1 MDNGNADGLKGNAA
15 LYSLKHRNKKKREK
29 LHENNSRSIST
40 VELNSE
46 KWLITNPAVN
56 ADC

>member
-46 KWLITNPAVN
+46 K
-56 ADC
+56 